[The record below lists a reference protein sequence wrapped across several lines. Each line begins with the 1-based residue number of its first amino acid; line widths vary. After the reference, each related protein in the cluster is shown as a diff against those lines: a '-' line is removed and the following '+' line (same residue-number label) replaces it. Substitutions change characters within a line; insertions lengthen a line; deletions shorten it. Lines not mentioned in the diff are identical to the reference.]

1 MKFKIKIDELNRV
14 LATFKVIISDALDE
28 QKNIIFWKSTAG
40 LKIVA
45 RNNIVDCICSTTA
58 DIEASDNEMVNIKYK
73 ELEAVLNGF
82 KSLSMTKA
90 TDISFNFNE
99 NNIDVSVFEEP
110 VDAEADF
117 ADKMYRENKF
127 KLSLVKAVPEAVKN
141 EILSVSFETSG
152 TPVNGTDIIKYFNA
166 LLPTTSN
173 LREGVASRFN
183 VVGDHVFTTPQS
195 FVAIMKYDIID
206 FTDFLTTRSTAEF
219 MKSFFEIEEQTNVH
233 IDVVGNDAKMVR
245 LTNSKACAFIKTQSS
260 AKAFDI
266 KDYLQ
271 IPTTGVAA
279 TKRYFAD
286 VLRRM
291 KSDEAIRVI
300 IKEDEIILKQPKAVV
315 SVPVYNARMPE
326 GVSELSFQTNTDILN
341 NLIFSHFEAGEI
353 LFIYFKNL
361 DTKWEITF
369 TDDSQAI
376 DGSHLWWT
384 RTLFKKL

>member
-1 MKFKIKIDELNRV
+1 
-14 LATFKVIISDALDE
+14 
-28 QKNIIFWKSTAG
+28 
-40 LKIVA
+40 
-45 RNNIVDCICSTTA
+45 
-58 DIEASDNEMVNIKYK
+58 
-73 ELEAVLNGF
+73 
-82 KSLSMTKA
+82 MTKA